1 MRRPNRGNP
10 VTGLVLAALLA
21 HAAASAVAQDSAPK
35 PRYLPIDSLQ
45 ARATKDSNDA
55 IVHYELAMGYWRAR
69 RWDDADRA
77 LHQAVALAP
86 QYAEADLA
94 LFKLPFA
101 RGEGYW
107 KHVEKSQG
115 REAVVAAFAAADRY
129 YRRAFL
135 SNPMVDL
142 GALGYTDEGGDVWYG
157 QLRLRVWWLGSF
169 RKGINQ
175 LFDGDYP
182 GAHALLSGLRLD
194 GRAGPQYRNLPDAVL
209 WYHGLAAAHLARY
222 DEAIEDLAIL
232 TGRAVAEAEADPI
245 AAVPLKANDYR
256 YTLATM
262 LYLAGRYDEAAPT
275 FRRALEFDIALYPAH
290 VQLARIAEA
299 RHDWDDAVS
308 ERRAA
313 IDASPDD
320 PGLVTDLGATL
331 LRAGKLE
338 EASEVL
344 SLAMG
349 AAPRDARV
357 PYLAGIVA
365 LRLGREEAARQ
376 ALTRFLEVAPT
387 RFAAQIAET
396 RDQLHTLES
405 AH

>member
-1 MRRPNRGNP
+1 MRRPSRGCLAA
-10 VTGLVLAALLA
+10 GLALAALLA
-21 HAAASAVAQDSAPK
+21 PGVAVSAQDSPSK
-35 PRYLPIDSLQ
+35 PRPLSIDSLQ
-45 ARATKDSNDA
+45 LLATSDSNDPV
-55 IVHYELAMGYWRAR
+55 VHYELAMGYWRAR

-94 LFKLPFA
+94 LFELPFV

-107 KHVEKSQG
+107 KRVEKSQG
-115 REAVVAAFAAADRY
+115 REAVVAAFMAADRY

-135 SNPMVDL
+135 ANPMVDL
-142 GALGYTDEGGDVWYG
+142 GIIAHIDESGDVWYG
-157 QLRLRVWWLGSF
+157 QTRTRVWWLGPF
-169 RKGINQ
+169 KKGFNKF
-175 LFDGDYP
+175 LDGDY
-182 GAHALLSGLRLD
+182 ARSHALLSGVRLD
-194 GRAGPQYRNLPDAVL
+194 GRAGSQYRNLPDPVL

-232 TGRAVAEAEADPI
+232 TGRAVAQAEGDPI
-245 AAVPLKANDYR
+245 AAVPLRANDYR
-256 YTLATM
+256 YALATM

-275 FRRALEFDIALYPAH
+275 FRRTLEFDIALYPAH

-299 RHDWDDAVS
+299 RHDWDDAIR
-308 ERRAA
+308 ERHAA
-313 IDASPDD
+313 IDANPDD

-331 LRAGKLE
+331 LLAGKLE
-338 EASEVL
+338 DASDAL

-365 LRLGREEAARQ
+365 LRLGRQAEARQ
-376 ALTRFLEVAPT
+376 ALSRFLEVAPT

-396 RDQLHTLES
+396 RDQLRALES
-405 AH
+405 VH